1 MAKKNIVVVGAGF
14 AGVYATKKLSKHFK
28 KNADVEITL
37 IDRHSYF
44 TYMTELHEVATE
56 RVEPEHIQY
65 DLQRL
70 FARRKNVRLVTD
82 TVTGIDKKAQ
92 TVTTEHGSYQY
103 DQLLISLGGESN
115 DFGTPGV
122 KEHGFELWSFEQ
134 AMALRAHLSAII
146 RRGAAELDPA
156 KRKAMLTFTV
166 CGSGFTGSELIG
178 ELIEYRDVLARDNKL
193 DPSEITLQLVEA
205 APTIINM
212 LNRTQAG
219 KAAKYMEKHGV
230 KIMTNSMITE
240 VCEDHVN
247 LKGKDPI
254 PTYTLIWTAGVRANS
269 IVKKFGIETNPR
281 GGRLMAN
288 EFMQAKDCD
297 NIFLAG
303 DSTSYQEPDQPR
315 PVPQIVQGAEETAAK
330 AVEGII
336 KNVDQTDVTIKP
348 FKGAYQASVDS
359 IGSKYA
365 VAQVL
370 EKWNVSGF
378 IAVLLKHAINWMYY
392 VQIFSGYYLFQYF
405 MHEFFRT
412 RNNRNVF
419 RGWVS
424 RAGNVLWSVPL
435 RFFYGAMWLWDCWTK
450 VQGSESWFTD
460 KLRLPFEWI
469 TVAATSGASQATKAA
484 ATSGASEAATST
496 AKAAKGVF
504 SLSYMYG
511 KEPLMVFDKMPHW
524 FESITKVFIPNMQ
537 MALFFQKF
545 MTCVEIVIAL
555 CIFFGLFTWFA
566 NAVTIGLVV
575 VFCLSGM
582 FYWVNIWMI
591 FVALALM
598 NGSGRTFGLDYWVVP
613 WMQKHL
619 GHWWYGN
626 VRSHYDGVKTR

>member
-14 AGVYATKKLSKHFK
+14 AGVYATKKLAKHFK

-70 FARRKNVRLVTD
+70 FSRRKNVRLVTD
-82 TVTGIDKKAQ
+82 TVTGIDKDQQ

-122 KEHGFELWSFEQ
+122 KEHGYELWSFEQ
-134 AMALRAHLSAII
+134 AMSLRAHLADII

-166 CGSGFTGSELIG
+166 CGSGFTGSELVG
-178 ELIEYRDVLARDNKL
+178 ELIEYRDVLAKDNKL
-193 DPSEITLQLVEA
+193 DPSEITIQLVEA

-219 KAAKYMEKHGV
+219 KAAKYMTKHGV
-230 KIMTNSMITE
+230 DILTNSMITE
-240 VCEDHVN
+240 VFEDHVT
-247 LKGKDPI
+247 LKDKEPI

-269 IVKKFGIETNPR
+269 VVKNFGIETAPR
-281 GGRLMAN
+281 GGRLVAN
-288 EFMQAKDCD
+288 EFMQAKDAK

-303 DSTSYQEPDQPR
+303 DSTSYQEPGQPR
-315 PVPQIVQGAEETAAK
+315 PVPQIVQGAEETAAT
-330 AVEGII
+330 AVQGII
-336 KNVDQTDVTIKP
+336 KNVDHTDTKVKP
-348 FKGAYQASVDS
+348 FHGAYQASVDS

-370 EKWNVSGF
+370 DNWNVSGF
-378 IAVLLKHAINWMYY
+378 IAVLLKHAINWLYY

-412 RNNRNVF
+412 RNRRNVF
-419 RGWVS
+419 RGWTS
-424 RAGNVLWSVPL
+424 RMGNVLWSVPL

-450 VQGSESWFTD
+450 VQGKESWFVD
-460 KLRLPFEWI
+460 KLRL
-469 TVAATSGASQATKAA
+469 TSFSWLQVS
-484 ATSGASEAATST
+484 ATSGASEST
-496 AKAAKGVF
+496 TKAAKGIF

-511 KEPLMVFDKMPHW
+511 KDPLLVFDKMPAW
-524 FESITKVFIPNMQ
+524 FESVTKVFIPNMQ
-537 MALFFQKF
+537 MAFFFQKL
-545 MTCVEIVIAL
+545 MTCVEIAVAL
-555 CIFFGLFTWFA
+555 CIFFGLFTWLA
-566 NAVTIGLVV
+566 NAITIGLVV

-582 FYWVNIWMI
+582 FYWVNLWMV
-591 FVALALM
+591 FAALALM
-598 NGSGRTFGLDYWVVP
+598 NGSGRTFGLDFWVVP

-626 VRSHYDGVKTR
+626 VSSHYDAVKTR

>member
-14 AGVYATKKLSKHFK
+14 AGVYATKKLAKHFK

-56 RVEPEHIQY
+56 RVDPEHIQY

-70 FARRKNVRLVTD
+70 FSRRKNVRLVTD
-82 TVTGIDKKAQ
+82 TVTGIDKEKQ
-92 TVTTEHGSYQY
+92 TVTTENGSYQY

-134 AMALRAHLSAII
+134 AMALRSHLAAVI
-146 RRGAAELDPA
+146 RRGAVELDPA
-156 KRKAMLTFTV
+156 KRKAMLTLTV
-166 CGSGFTGSELIG
+166 CGSGFTGSELVG

-193 DPSEITLQLVEA
+193 DPNEITLQLVEA

-219 KAAKYMEKHGV
+219 KAEKYMIKHGV
-230 KIMTNSMITE
+230 TIKTNSMITG
-240 VCEDHVN
+240 VFEDHVT
-247 LKGKDPI
+247 LKDQADL
-254 PTYTLIWTAGVRANS
+254 PTYTLIWTAGVRANG
-269 IVKKFGIETNPR
+269 VVDKFGIETGR
-281 GGRLMAN
+281 GGRLAAN
-288 EFMQAKDCD
+288 EFMQAKGCK

-303 DSTSYQEPDQPR
+303 DSTFYQEPDQPR
-315 PVPQIVQGAEETAAK
+315 PVPQIVQGAEETAAT
-330 AVEGII
+330 AVQGII
-336 KNVDQTDVTIKP
+336 KNVDHSDVTIKP

-412 RNNRNVF
+412 RNQRNVF
-419 RGWVS
+419 RGWTS

-450 VQGSESWFTD
+450 VQGKESWFVD
-460 KLRLPFEWI
+460 KLRL
-469 TVAATSGASQATKAA
+469 TSFSWLQVS
-484 ATSGASEAATST
+484 ATSGASESTS
-496 AKAAKGVF
+496 KAAKGIF

-511 KEPLMVFDKMPHW
+511 KDPLLVFDKMPAW
-524 FESITKVFIPNMQ
+524 FESVTKIFIPNMQ
-537 MALFFQKF
+537 MAFFFQKL
-545 MTCVEIVIAL
+545 MTCVEIAVAL
-555 CIFFGLFTWFA
+555 CIFFGLFTWLA
-566 NAVTIGLVV
+566 NGITIGLVI

-582 FYWVNIWMI
+582 FYWVNLWMI
-591 FVALALM
+591 FAAIALM

-613 WMQKHL
+613 WLQKHL

>member
-14 AGVYATKKLSKHFK
+14 AGVYATKKLAKHFK

-56 RVEPEHIQY
+56 RVDPEHIQY

-70 FARRKNVRLVTD
+70 FSRRKNVRLVTD
-82 TVTGIDKKAQ
+82 TVTGIDKEKQ
-92 TVTTEHGSYQY
+92 TVTTENGSYQY

-134 AMALRAHLSAII
+134 AMALRSHLAAVI
-146 RRGAAELDPA
+146 RRGAVELDPA
-156 KRKAMLTFTV
+156 KRKAMLTLTV
-166 CGSGFTGSELIG
+166 CGSGFTGSELVG

-219 KAAKYMEKHGV
+219 KAEKYMTKHGV
-230 KIMTNSMITE
+230 TIKTNSMITG
-240 VCEDHVN
+240 VFEDHVT
-247 LKGKDPI
+247 LKDQADL
-254 PTYTLIWTAGVRANS
+254 PTYTLIWTAGVRANG
-269 IVKKFGIETNPR
+269 VVDKFGIETGR
-281 GGRLMAN
+281 GGRLAAN
-288 EFMQAKDCD
+288 EFMQAKGCK

-303 DSTSYQEPDQPR
+303 DSTFYQEPDQPR
-315 PVPQIVQGAEETAAK
+315 PVPQIVQGAEETAAT
-330 AVEGII
+330 AVQGII
-336 KNVDQTDVTIKP
+336 KNVDHSDVTIKP

-412 RNNRNVF
+412 RNQRNVF
-419 RGWVS
+419 RGWTS

-450 VQGSESWFTD
+450 VQGKESWFVD
-460 KLRLPFEWI
+460 KLRL
-469 TVAATSGASQATKAA
+469 TSFSWLQVS
-484 ATSGASEAATST
+484 ATSGASESTS
-496 AKAAKGVF
+496 KAAKGIF

-511 KEPLMVFDKMPHW
+511 KDPLLVFDKMPAW
-524 FESITKVFIPNMQ
+524 FESVTKIFIPNMQ
-537 MALFFQKF
+537 MAFFFQKL
-545 MTCVEIVIAL
+545 MTCVEIAVAL
-555 CIFFGLFTWFA
+555 CIFFGLFTWLA
-566 NAVTIGLVV
+566 NGITIGLVI

-582 FYWVNIWMI
+582 FYWVNLWMI
-591 FVALALM
+591 FAAIALM

-613 WMQKHL
+613 WLQKHL

>member
-14 AGVYATKKLSKHFK
+14 AGVYATKKLAKHFK

-70 FARRKNVRLVTD
+70 FSRRKNVRLVTD
-82 TVTGIDKKAQ
+82 TVTGVDKDKQ

-122 KEHGFELWSFEQ
+122 KEHGYELWSFEQ
-134 AMALRAHLSAII
+134 AMSLRAHLADII

-156 KRKAMLTFTV
+156 KRKAMLTLTV
-166 CGSGFTGSELIG
+166 CGSGFTGSELVG
-178 ELIEYRDVLARDNKL
+178 ELIEYRDVLAKDNKL
-193 DPSEITLQLVEA
+193 DPSEITIQLVEA

-219 KAAKYMEKHGV
+219 KAAKYMTKHGV
-230 KIMTNSMITE
+230 DIMTNSMITE
-240 VCEDHVN
+240 VFEDHVT
-247 LKGKDPI
+247 LKDKEPI

-269 IVKKFGIETNPR
+269 VVKNFGMETNPR
-281 GGRLMAN
+281 GGRLVAN
-288 EFMQAKDCD
+288 EFMEAKDAK
-297 NIFLAG
+297 NVFLAG

-315 PVPQIVQGAEETAAK
+315 PVPQIVQGAEETAAT
-330 AVEGII
+330 AVQGII
-336 KNVDQTDVTIKP
+336 KNIDHTDKEIKP
-348 FKGAYQASVDS
+348 FHGAYQASVDS

-370 EKWNVSGF
+370 DNWNVSGF
-378 IAVLLKHAINWMYY
+378 IAVLLKHAINWLYY

-412 RNNRNVF
+412 RNRRNVF
-419 RGWVS
+419 RGWTS
-424 RAGNVLWSVPL
+424 RMGNVLWSVPL

-450 VQGSESWFTD
+450 VQGKESWFVD
-460 KLRLPFEWI
+460 KLRL
-469 TVAATSGASQATKAA
+469 TSFSWLQVS
-484 ATSGASEAATST
+484 ATSGASEST
-496 AKAAKGVF
+496 TKAAKGIF

-511 KEPLMVFDKMPHW
+511 KDPLLVFDKMPAW
-524 FESITKVFIPNMQ
+524 FESVTKVFIPNMQ
-537 MALFFQKF
+537 MAFFFQKL
-545 MTCVEIVIAL
+545 MTCVEIAVAL
-555 CIFFGLFTWFA
+555 CIFFGLFTWLA
-566 NAVTIGLVV
+566 NAITIGLVV

-582 FYWVNIWMI
+582 FYWVNLWMI
-591 FVALALM
+591 FAALALM

-626 VRSHYDGVKTR
+626 VSSHYDAVKTR

>member
-14 AGVYATKKLSKHFK
+14 AGVYATKKLSRHFK
-28 KNADVEITL
+28 KNPDVEITL

-56 RVEPEHIQY
+56 RVEPEHVQY

-82 TVTGIDKKAQ
+82 TVKTIDKDKQA
-92 TVTTEHGSYQY
+92 VVTEHGSYQY
-103 DQLLISLGGESN
+103 DQLLICVGGESN

-134 AMALRAHLSAII
+134 AMALRAHISAII
-146 RRGAAELDPA
+146 RKGAAELDPA
-156 KRKAMLTFTV
+156 KRKAMLTLTV
-166 CGSGFTGSELIG
+166 CGSGFTGSELVG

-219 KAAKYMEKHGV
+219 KAEKYMKKHGV
-230 KIMTNSMITE
+230 EIMTNSMITE
-240 VCEDHVN
+240 VAEDHVN
-247 LKGKDPI
+247 LKDKDPI

-269 IVKKFGIETNPR
+269 VVKNFGMETNPR
-281 GGRLMAN
+281 GGRLVAN
-288 EFMQAKDCD
+288 QFMQAKDHD

-315 PVPQIVQGAEETAAK
+315 PVPQIVQGAEETAGK

-336 KNVDQTDVTIKP
+336 KNIDGTTKEIKP

-370 EKWNVSGF
+370 DNWNVSGF
-378 IAVLLKHAINWMYY
+378 IAVLLKHAINWLYY
-392 VQIFSGYYLFQYF
+392 VTIFSGYYLFQYF
-405 MHEFFRT
+405 IREFFRT

-419 RGWVS
+419 RGWTS
-424 RAGNVLWSVPL
+424 RLGNVLWSVPL

-450 VQGSESWFTD
+450 VQGDGSWFTD
-460 KLRLPFEWI
+460 KLRLPFSWI
-469 TVAATSGASQATKAA
+469 QVATTSGASSAASA
-484 ATSGASEAATST
+484 ATSGASEAATTS
-496 AKAAKGVF
+496 AKGVF

-511 KEPLMVFDKMPHW
+511 QDPLMVFEKSPDW
-524 FESITKVFIPNMQ
+524 FQSMTKLMIPDLQ

-555 CIFFGLFTWFA
+555 CIFFGLFSWLA
-566 NAVTIGLVV
+566 NAITIGLVV

-582 FYWVNIWMI
+582 FYWVNLWMV
-591 FVALALM
+591 FAALALM

-613 WMQKHL
+613 WMQKHF

-626 VRSHYDGVKTR
+626 VRSHYDAVKTR